1 MTIGTSPAQP
11 DWGDWLHGER
21 VIACPPF
28 EELSAYF
35 DGELPDREMRALRN
49 HLGSCNRCAA
59 LLADFRRIHVSVN
72 ADDTYALPRS
82 FVLTEEMIAPHR
94 QPATVS
100 RFSDFARRTAALP
113 VIAAIAAVL
122 LLAVIGGDVWTHRGG
137 SSANQGGEPRVV
149 MIGGVPVEVD
159 EDDNASFGAA
169 SAGAMNGNG
178 ASAEADTG
186 PTSTTPA
193 ADSSDSTPWWN
204 WWRAIELALGLT
216 VGSLVVTIL
225 SRRQPR
231 HPFGSETSPS

>member
-1 MTIGTSPAQP
+1 
-11 DWGDWLHGER
+11 
-21 VIACPPF
+21 
-28 EELSAYF
+28 
-35 DGELPDREMRALRN
+35 
-49 HLGSCNRCAA
+49 
-59 LLADFRRIHVSVN
+59 
-72 ADDTYALPRS
+72 
-82 FVLTEEMIAPHR
+82 MIAPRR
-94 QPATVS
+94 QGAPIS

-122 LLAVIGGDVWTHRGG
+122 LLAVIGGDIWTHRGG
-137 SSANQGGEPRVV
+137 STTSQESAPRVV

-186 PTSTTPA
+186 PSTTTPSA
-193 ADSSDSTPWWN
+193 NSGNSTPWWN

-231 HPFGSETSPS
+231 RLFGSETSPS